1 MDTSLNVSCTLP
13 GSPTGILPQ
22 VRALGSVVVTM
33 MMMMVTTMMIL
44 LALADM
50 VDAIG
55 NPESVVRF
63 VLLVLLRKGC
73 HLVPVED

>member
-1 MDTSLNVSCTLP
+1 MDTSLNVSCTLS

-22 VRALGSVVVTM
+22 VRGLGSVVVTM
-33 MMMMVTTMMIL
+33 MMTTMMMMMVTVMKIL

-55 NPESVVRF
+55 NPESVVWL
-63 VLLVLLRKGC
+63 VSLVLLGKG
-73 HLVPVED
+73 